1 MDTLK
6 KNDVVEITIDD
17 LTVEGAGIGR
27 HEGMA
32 VFVPRA
38 LPGETVAVKIIKLT
52 KSYAVGR
59 MINLSRPSAERGTPF
74 CPVFEQCGGCTLQ
87 HLSYDA
93 QLAYKSRYV
102 QQCFKRIGGIDIDA
116 PHIEPCTNTRDY
128 RNKASFPVA
137 GQTGQAQ
144 AGFFAPRSHELIASD
159 CPIQKPEINAAKN
172 AVIRWANDNDIPPYN
187 EQTGKGVLRHI
198 VARQSSDGGVMV
210 GVVVREKIDEHSLIE
225 ALQSISN
232 LKSIAININREK
244 SNAILGRDTRVIY
257 GDAYITEEYSGL
269 KFRAAL
275 QSFLQVN
282 HAQSQKLYDIA
293 LEYAAISK
301 TDTVFDLFC
310 GIGTISLLAARR
322 AKRVLGIEYEPS
334 AVKNAEENA
343 RLNGIDNAQF
353 LAGDA
358 GELLKTGV
366 NTIGTPGIVILD
378 PPRKGCDAAL
388 LEGIA
393 AVSPQRIV
401 YVSCNPATL
410 ARDAALLKE
419 RGYEVQQVSCVDMF
433 PHTTHVE
440 TVVLMSRAEK

>member
-1 MDTLK
+1 MDILK
-6 KNDVVEITIDD
+6 KNDVVEITIED

-38 LPGETVAVKIIKLT
+38 LPGETVTVKIIKLT
-52 KSYAVGR
+52 KSYTVGR
-59 MINLSRPSAERGTPF
+59 MLNLSHSTAQRVSPF

-87 HLSYDA
+87 HLSYEA

-102 QQCFKRIGGIDIDA
+102 QQCFKRIGGIEIE
-116 PHIEPCTNTRDY
+116 PPQIEPCVNTRDY

-137 GQTGQAQ
+137 GQMGQAQ
-144 AGFFAPRSHELIASD
+144 AGFFAPRSHELVVCD
-159 CPIQKPEINAAKN
+159 CPIQKPAINAVKN
-172 AVIRWANDNDIPPYN
+172 AVVRWANNNGIAPYS
-187 EQTGKGVLRHI
+187 EQSGKGILRHI
-198 VARQSSDGGVMV
+198 VARQSSNGGIMA
-210 GVVVREKIDEHSLIE
+210 GVVVREKVDERLLTE
-225 ALQSISN
+225 ALKDIPNIQ
-232 LKSIAININREK
+232 SIAINTNREK
-244 SNAILGRDTRVIY
+244 SNAILGRDTRVIS
-257 GDAYITEEYSGL
+257 GNPYITEEYSGL
-269 KFRAAL
+269 DFRAAL

-293 LEYAAISK
+293 IDYANISK
-301 TDTVFDLFC
+301 HDIVFDLFC
-310 GIGTISLLAARR
+310 GIGTISLLAARQ
-322 AKRVLGIEYEPS
+322 AKKVLGIEYELS

-343 RLNGIDNAQF
+343 RLNGIQNVQF

-358 GELLKTGV
+358 GEQLKAGV
-366 NTIGTPGIVILD
+366 NIVGLPDIVILD

-388 LEGIA
+388 LEDIA
-393 AVSPQRIV
+393 AISPLRIV

-419 RGYEVQQVSCVDMF
+419 RGYKVCQIGGVDMF

-440 TVVLMSRAEK
+440 SVVLMSRTEK